1 MKFAK
6 TLFGLAVATGVG
18 AVLGVLFAPKKG
30 SETRKDLAKKQ
41 KEYEKKLKNEYNK
54 TIDKVSDEIKQAD
67 KKVSE
72 ATQAMRAEIKEKK
85 I

>member
-1 MKFAK
+1 MKFVKA
-6 TLFGLAVATGVG
+6 LFGLTAAAGVG
-18 AVLGVLFAPKKG
+18 ALVGVLFAPKKG

-41 KEYEKKLKNEYNK
+41 KEYEKTLKKEYNK
-54 TIDKVSDEIKQAD
+54 SIDQVADGIKNAD

-72 ATQAMRAEIKEKK
+72 AADNLKDQISDKK